1 MPSLQLQLFIE
12 HAPAAIAMFDRE
24 MRYLAASRRWLSDH
38 RVREPVL
45 GRSHYDVL
53 PDIPERW
60 KEVHRRALAG
70 EVVSEEADRFE
81 RADGT
86 VQWLDWEVRPWQN
99 ADGELGG
106 IVISMEEIT
115 RRKQMEAALR
125 KSEAEVRRQRDE
137 LDWVYQN
144 TPIGLCLLDRNL
156 RYLRVNRRLA
166 EMNGQPIEAHLG
178 RTVAELVPALVER
191 AEQVT
196 QQILA
201 TGEAATNIECVDETA
216 SQPGATR
223 YWNSSWHPLFRD
235 DGAIAGFGA
244 VVEDITA
251 RRQAE
256 IALRA
261 SEERFRGLTQAIPSM
276 TFESDPEGGNTFSS
290 ERWCAYT
297 GMTARETAGAGWTKA
312 VHPDDLQNSVQLW
325 AEALHVGKLCEMRHR
340 LRAADGSYRW
350 FLLRLQPQ
358 RRGEGQILRWV
369 GSCTDIEDM
378 IQAEARLRQADKRKD
393 EFLAMLAHE
402 LRNPLAPIRNAIH
415 VMQRVSPTDAKFQIA
430 REMISRQVNHIT
442 RLVNDILDATSVA
455 HGALRLHNEPV
466 DLASIARQTTE
477 DYRGVFSERGLI
489 LNVDIP
495 AGSVWVNGDPTR
507 LAQMLSNLLDN
518 ASKFTDGGGTVT
530 VALHQRSGKAGET
543 HALLSVRDTGVG
555 IDPEMLP
562 QVFDVFAQADRSL
575 NRSRGGLG
583 LGLALVKGLTDL
595 HGGSVDVESAGA
607 AQGAEFRIRLPL
619 AEAIN
624 PSARQDETT
633 LTTTVNPNPN
643 RGRRVLVIEDDG
655 AVADSMRTSLELV
668 GHIVEI
674 ANSGETGIASAKT
687 FRPEVLLCDVGLPG
701 MNGYEVARALRA
713 DPELGR
719 IHLIA
724 LTGYGR
730 EEDRLAAKEA
740 GFDLHLT
747 KPVDPERL
755 AELLCG
761 EEFGR

>member
-24 MRYLAASRRWLSDH
+24 MRYLAASRRWQSDH
-38 RVREPVL
+38 RLREPVR

-70 EVVSEEADRFE
+70 EVVSEEADRFD

-99 ADGELGG
+99 ADGEVGG

-115 RRKQMEAALR
+115 ERKQMESALQ
-125 KSEAEVRRQRDE
+125 KSEAEVRQQRDE

-156 RYLRVNRRLA
+156 RYLRINRRLA
-166 EMNGQPIEAHLG
+166 EMNGQPVEAHLG
-178 RTVAELVPALVER
+178 RTVAEVVPALVDR
-191 AEQVT
+191 VEQVT

-201 TGEAATNIECVDETA
+201 TGEAVTDIEFVDETA

-235 DGAIAGFGA
+235 DGAITGFGA

-256 IALRA
+256 VALRA
-261 SEERFRGLTQAIPSM
+261 SEKRFRGLTQAIPSM
-276 TFESDPEGGNTFSS
+276 TFESDPVGGNTFSS
-290 ERWCAYT
+290 ETWCAYT
-297 GMTARETAGAGWTKA
+297 GMTAEESAGAGWAKA
-312 VHPDDLQNSVQLW
+312 VHPDDLQNSAQLW
-325 AEALHVGKLCEMRHR
+325 AKALHAGELCETRHR
-340 LRAADGSYRW
+340 IRAADGSYRW
-350 FLLRLQPQ
+350 YLVRLQPQ
-358 RRGEGQILRWV
+358 LGREGQSLRWA

-415 VMQRVSPTDAKFQIA
+415 IMQRVSPTDAKFQIA
-430 REMISRQVNHIT
+430 REMINRQVNHIT
-442 RLVNDILDATSVA
+442 RLVDDLLDATRVA
-455 HGALRLHNEPV
+455 HGALRLHIERV
-466 DLASIARQTTE
+466 DLASIARQTAE
-477 DYRGVFSERGLI
+477 DYRGMLAERGLI

-518 ASKFTDGGGTVT
+518 ASKFTDGAGTVT

-555 IDPEMLP
+555 IDSEMLP

-595 HGGSVDVESAGA
+595 HGGSLDVESAGA
-607 AQGAEFRIRLPL
+607 GQGAEFRIRLPL

-624 PSARQDETT
+624 TSAHQDETT

-655 AVADSMRTSLELV
+655 AVADSMRTLLDLH

-724 LTGYGR
+724 MTGYGS
-730 EEDRLAAKEA
+730 EEDRLATEEA

-747 KPVDPERL
+747 KPVDPDRL
-755 AELLCG
+755 VELLCG

>member
-1 MPSLQLQLFIE
+1 
-12 HAPAAIAMFDRE
+12 
-24 MRYLAASRRWLSDH
+24 
-38 RVREPVL
+38 
-45 GRSHYDVL
+45 
-53 PDIPERW
+53 
-60 KEVHRRALAG
+60 
-70 EVVSEEADRFE
+70 
-81 RADGT
+81 
-86 VQWLDWEVRPWQN
+86 
-99 ADGELGG
+99 
-106 IVISMEEIT
+106 
-115 RRKQMEAALR
+115 
-125 KSEAEVRRQRDE
+125 
-137 LDWVYQN
+137 
-144 TPIGLCLLDRNL
+144 
-156 RYLRVNRRLA
+156 
-166 EMNGQPIEAHLG
+166 MNGQPVEAHLG

-191 AEQVT
+191 VERVT

-201 TGEAATNIECVDETA
+201 TGEAVIDIEFVDETA

-223 YWNSSWHPLFRD
+223 YWNSSWHPLFGD
-235 DGAIAGFGA
+235 DGAITGFGA

-251 RRQAE
+251 RRRAE
-256 IALRA
+256 VALRA
-261 SEERFRGLTQAIPSM
+261 SEKRFRGLTQAIPSM

-290 ERWCAYT
+290 ETWCAYT
-297 GMTARETAGAGWTKA
+297 GMTAEESAGAGWAKA
-312 VHPDDLQNSVQLW
+312 VHPDDLQNSAQLW
-325 AEALHVGKLCEMRHR
+325 AEALHAGELCEMRHR

-350 FLLRLQPQ
+350 YLVRLQPQ
-358 RRGEGQILRWV
+358 RGREGQILRWA

-415 VMQRVSPTDAKFQIA
+415 IMQRVSPTDAKFQIA
-430 REMISRQVNHIT
+430 REMINRQVNHIT
-442 RLVNDILDATSVA
+442 RLVDDLLDATRVA
-455 HGALRLHNEPV
+455 HGALRLHNERV
-466 DLASIARQTTE
+466 DLASIARQTAE
-477 DYRGVFSERGLI
+477 DYRGVLAERGLI

-495 AGSVWVNGDPTR
+495 AGSIWVNGDPTR

-518 ASKFTDGGGTVT
+518 ASKFTDGDGTVT
-530 VALHQRSGKAGET
+530 VALHQRSGNAGET

-595 HGGSVDVESAGA
+595 HGGSIDVESAGA

-624 PSARQDETT
+624 TSARQDETS
-633 LTTTVNPNPN
+633 LTTTVNPNSN
-643 RGRRVLVIEDDG
+643 RGRRVLVIEDDRG
-655 AVADSMRTSLELV
+655 VAESMRTMLELD

-724 LTGYGR
+724 LTGYGS

-740 GFDLHLT
+740 GFGLHLT
-747 KPVDPERL
+747 KPVEPERL
-755 AELLCG
+755 VQLLCG